1 MKSFSLFL
9 SPKRQI
15 ESQEDGQAGVKTTPA
30 FLFGFLS
37 LFSAAQLGASQLFQ
51 PSPFP
56 GGLQL
61 LQEASSPAHT
71 AQLQLGL
78 KVLTCE

>member
-1 MKSFSLFL
+1 MDNASFPIWIFSLFC
-9 SPKRQI
+9 
-15 ESQEDGQAGVKTTPA
+15 
-30 FLFGFLS
+30 
-37 LFSAAQLGASQLFQ
+37 AAQLSASQLFQ

-71 AQLQLGL
+71 PQLQLGL
-78 KVLTCE
+78 KGSHL